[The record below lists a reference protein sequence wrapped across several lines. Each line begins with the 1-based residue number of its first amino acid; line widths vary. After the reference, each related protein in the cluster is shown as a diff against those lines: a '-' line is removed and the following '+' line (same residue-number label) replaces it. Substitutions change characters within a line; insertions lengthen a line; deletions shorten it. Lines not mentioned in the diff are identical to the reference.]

1 MKRKSTVITVS
12 ALAILAIM
20 VALLVIEDKGFGL
33 RVLLYVIPYFTLSFG
48 TYGILL
54 GLSKNHIWLQE
65 KRVKMLNKG
74 KGLKMVVN
82 VLPTFA
88 AIYGAMTIS
97 NMSDVQCVMTGL
109 IIGAAWGVA
118 AFFFD
123 IGSAFTMKYEKI
135 EDVSKHKA
143 IYRIREN
150 VPVEKSTQG
159 DLTTWMVYHFG
170 PFNFAYYYGE
180 C

>member
-82 VLPTFA
+82 VLPTFS
-88 AIYGAMTIS
+88 AIYAATQAP
-97 NMSDVQCVMTGL
+97 NLTDVQCTIVGL
-109 IIGAAWGVA
+109 VLGAVCGFA
-118 AFFFD
+118 
-123 IGSAFTMKYEKI
+123 SYFTTEKM
-135 EDVSKHKA
+135 
-143 IYRIREN
+143 
-150 VPVEKSTQG
+150 
-159 DLTTWMVYHFG
+159 L
-170 PFNFAYYYGE
+170 
-180 C
+180 